1 VLSAVTVNVLRLRGD
16 VSLAGPSIPAAV
28 LEVAAGIAMLVAA
41 GVGYRGGRRWLL
53 AAAGAAWLSAEW
65 ASPAAPDAAALTVGL
80 IVVLAPLPLV
90 LASRMT
96 ELRDATRVELAFAS
110 LALVLAAAAAL
121 LSGPAA
127 AAAAAPRDGGCADC
141 AADLVAVRH
150 DVALSSLLAERG
162 EQLSIAAGVIA
173 AAWLVARISRTRPRL
188 AISARPE
195 IAADGAAIAFAAAV
209 AAGSAAS
216 LLGGPADPAVSAW
229 HAGASGSLL
238 VLAAATAWPAVR
250 SARARREVAAAVAA
264 ASDPQARAVDA
275 IAGTLTDP
283 ALRIAYATT
292 DGAWRNQNGQQITL
306 PAEHVT
312 IITDAGETVA
322 ALIHGSTARIDH
334 AAITGAV
341 AAARLLLD
349 SERLAA
355 GALARVNDLVVA
367 RQHVVEA
374 ADAARA
380 SLERDLHDGVQQRL
394 VALRYALGLAA
405 ARATRLPDHG
415 VLAKLADADRAAEQ
429 ALADLRVLAHGIG
442 PGPLPGGGLSN
453 AVRTVVENADWPVTV
468 IELPAERLAAS
479 IEQAIYRF
487 IVDSVKSAGGMT
499 GSGMSIAVR
508 RRAADVVVELESGC
522 GLTGTDWPPAYVA
535 DRIAAVGGQLQHATA
550 GGRVRLVVVLP
561 CE

>member
-1 VLSAVTVNVLRLRGD
+1 MTVNVLRLRGD
-16 VSLAGPSIPAAV
+16 VSLAGPSVPAAV
-28 LEVAAGIAMLVAA
+28 LEVAAGIALLVAA
-41 GVGYRGGRRWLL
+41 GVAYRGERRWLL

-65 ASPAAPDAAALTVGL
+65 ASPAAPGAAALTVGL

-96 ELRDATRVELAFAS
+96 QLRDGTRVELAFAS

-121 LSGPAA
+121 LAGPAA

-162 EQLSIAAGVIA
+162 EQLSIAAGVMA
-173 AAWLVARISRTRPRL
+173 AAWLAARISRTRPRL
-188 AISARPE
+188 AISVQPE
-195 IAADGAAIAFAAAV
+195 IAADGAAVAFAAAV

-216 LLGGPADPAVSAW
+216 LLGGPADSAVSAW
-229 HAGASGSLL
+229 HAAASGLLL
-238 VLAAATAWPAVR
+238 VLAAAFAWPAVR
-250 SARARREVAAAVAA
+250 AARARREVAAAVAA
-264 ASDPQARAVDA
+264 AADPQARAVDA

-283 ALRIAYATT
+283 ALRIAYATS
-292 DGAWRNQNGQQITL
+292 DGAWRNQDGQQITL

-312 IITDAGETVA
+312 IITDAGEPVA

-355 GALARVNDLVVA
+355 GALARVNDLIVA

-394 VALRYALGLAA
+394 VALRYALGLAT
-405 ARATRLPDHG
+405 ARATRLPDQR
-415 VLAKLADADRAAEQ
+415 VAAKLADADKAAEQ

-453 AVRTVVENADWPVTV
+453 AVRTAVENADWPVTIV
-468 IELPAERLAAS
+468 ELPGERLGAS

-487 IVDSVKSAGGMT
+487 IVDCVKSAGGVT

-508 RRAADVVVELESGC
+508 CRAADVVVEFESGC
-522 GLTGTDWPPAYVA
+522 GLAGTDWPPAHVA
-535 DRIAAVGGQLQHATA
+535 DRIAAVGGHLQHATA
-550 GGRVRLVVVLP
+550 DGRVRLVVVLP